1 MTPGNFK
8 PHFQNVNHVGGWATL
23 PSTSCLRAAYVADYP
38 AACVERTRSL
48 QRVFFRQTRSQVKM
62 LIFGS
67 ILEDFHARTVS
78 D

>member
-1 MTPGNFK
+1 MTPGNFN
-8 PHFQNVNHVGGWATL
+8 PHFQNINRVGGSATL
-23 PSTSCLRAAYVADYP
+23 PPTACLRAACAADYS
-38 AACVERTRSL
+38 AACVERTRSI
-48 QRVFFRQTRSQVKM
+48 QRVFFRQTRPQVKM